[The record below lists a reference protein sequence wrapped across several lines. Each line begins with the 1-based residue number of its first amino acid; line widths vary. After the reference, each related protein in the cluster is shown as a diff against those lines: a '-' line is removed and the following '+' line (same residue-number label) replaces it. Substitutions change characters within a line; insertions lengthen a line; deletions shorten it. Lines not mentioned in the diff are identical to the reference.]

1 MNNNI
6 LKDALLGAKVHKN
19 ISNKVYEYVKPGL
32 SIKEIIDFIEYGVKE
47 ETKYNNLEPLK
58 CGIGFPIGIGINNCV
73 AHYTLNYEDYI
84 LDYTLDYTLNNKI
97 IDKNDIIKI
106 DYGVHYN
113 GMIIDSAFTLCFD
126 EKYNEFINLSKEA
139 TYYAIKQCG
148 VDAILGDIGES
159 IEEFI
164 KSHELTIDGKTYKI
178 NVMKDL
184 SGHMIKP
191 FEIHAGKAV
200 PNVKIKYPLRM
211 NENEFYAI
219 EPFITTGNGISILKE
234 PKSHYMLNKDY
245 INKEYANKEYA
256 NTKLKKDDIYL
267 LSLIKNNY
275 STMPFCQKWLCE
287 VVYEINN
294 KNENKIDYN
303 ITQILN
309 KLEYKNIINS
319 YPPIY
324 DIEGSI
330 VAQHEHTIYIT
341 DKGVLNISKN
351 KNY

>member
-6 LKDALLGAKVHKN
+6 LKDSLLGAKVHKN
-19 ISNKVYEYVKPGL
+19 VSKKVYEYVKPGL
-32 SIKEIIDFIEYGVKE
+32 SIKEIIDFIENGVKE
-47 ETKYNNLEPLK
+47 ETKYNNLDPLK
-58 CGIGFPIGIGINNCV
+58 CGIGFPVGIGINNCV
-73 AHYTLNYEDYI
+73 AHYTLNYEDCI
-84 LDYTLDYTLNNKI
+84 LENENGNKI
-97 IDKNDIIKI
+97 LDKNDIIKI

-139 TYYAIKQCG
+139 TDYAIKQCG
-148 VDAILGDIGES
+148 VDAILGEIGSS

-164 KSHELTIDGKTYKI
+164 KSHELIIDEKTYNI

-200 PNVKIKYPLRM
+200 PNIKINYPLRM

-219 EPFITTGNGISILKE
+219 EPFITTGKGVSILKE
-234 PKSHYMLNKDY
+234 PKSHYMINKDL
-245 INKEYANKEYA
+245 ANV
-256 NTKLKKDDIYL
+256 NTKLKKEDEYI

-275 STMPFCQKWLCE
+275 NTMPFCQKWLCE
-287 VVYEINN
+287 LVYEINN
-294 KNENKIDYN
+294 KNENLIFND
-303 ITQILN
+303 ITQNLN
-309 KLEYKNIINS
+309 KLEYKNIIKS

-341 DKGVLNISKN
+341 DKGVLNMSKN

>member
-1 MNNNI
+1 MNNNNI

-19 ISNKVYEYVKPGL
+19 VSKKVYEYVKPGVT
-32 SIKEIIDFIEYGVKE
+32 IKEIIDFIENGIRE

-73 AHYTLNYEDYI
+73 AHYTLNYEDCI
-84 LDYTLDYTLNNKI
+84 LENNNKI
-97 IDKNDIIKI
+97 LDKNDIIKI

-113 GMIIDSAFTLCFD
+113 GMIIDSAFTLWFD

-139 TYYAIKQCG
+139 TDYAIKQCG
-148 VDAILGDIGES
+148 VDVILGEIGET

-164 KSHELTIDGKTYKI
+164 KSHELTINEKTYNI

-200 PNVKIKYPLRM
+200 PNIKIKYPLRM

-219 EPFITTGNGISILKE
+219 EPFITTGNGVSILKE

-245 INKEYANKEYA
+245 ENK
-256 NTKLKKDDIYL
+256 NTKLKKEDEYV

-275 STMPFCQKWLCE
+275 STMPFCQKWLGE
-287 VVYEINN
+287 LVYEINN
-294 KNENKIDYN
+294 KNENDYN

-341 DKGVLNISKN
+341 DKGVLNMSKN

>member
-19 ISNKVYEYVKPGL
+19 VSKKVYEYVKPGL
-32 SIKEIIDFIEYGVKE
+32 SIKEIIDFIECDIKE

-73 AHYTLNYEDYI
+73 AHYTLNYEDCN
-84 LDYTLDYTLNNKI
+84 LDNNNNKI
-97 IDKNDIIKI
+97 INKNDIIKI

-113 GMIIDSAFTLCFD
+113 GMIIDSAFTMYFD

-139 TYYAIKQCG
+139 TDYAIKQCG
-148 VDAILGDIGES
+148 VDAILGEIGSS

-164 KSHELTIDGKTYKI
+164 KSHELIIDGKTYNI

-200 PNVKIKYPLRM
+200 PNIKIKYPLRM
-211 NENEFYAI
+211 NESEFYAI
-219 EPFITTGNGISILKE
+219 EPFITTGNGVSILKE
-234 PKSHYMLNKDY
+234 PKSHYMLNKDCGN
-245 INKEYANKEYA
+245 INI
-256 NTKLKKDDIYL
+256 KLKKDDEYL
-267 LSLIKNNY
+267 LALIKNNY
-275 STMPFCQKWLCE
+275 STMPFCQKWLSE
-287 VVYEINN
+287 IVYLINN
-294 KNENKIDYN
+294 ENHNENKIDYN

-341 DKGVLNISKN
+341 DKGVLNMTKN

>member
-19 ISNKVYEYVKPGL
+19 VSKKIYEYVKPGVT
-32 SIKEIIDFIEYGVKE
+32 IKEIIDFVESGVKE

-73 AHYTLNYEDYI
+73 AHYTLNYEDCS
-84 LDYTLDYTLNNKI
+84 LNNNNNKI
-97 IDKNDIIKI
+97 INKNDIIKI

-139 TYYAIKQCG
+139 TDYSIKQCG
-148 VDAILGDIGES
+148 VDAILGEIGES

-164 KSHELTIDGKTYKI
+164 KSHELTIDEKTYNI

-200 PNVKIKYPLRM
+200 PNIKIKYPLRM

-234 PKSHYMLNKDY
+234 PKSHYM
-245 INKEYANKEYA
+245 INKEYGNI
-256 NTKLKKDDIYL
+256 NTKLKKEDEYI

-275 STMPFCQKWLCE
+275 STMPFCQKWLNE
-287 VVYEINN
+287 LVYSIN
-294 KNENKIDYN
+294 KNQNENENDYN

-324 DIEGSI
+324 DIDDSI

-341 DKGVLNISKN
+341 DKGVLNMTKN

>member
-6 LKDALLGAKVHKN
+6 LKDALQGAKVHKN
-19 ISNKVYEYVKPGL
+19 VSKKVYEYVKPEM
-32 SIKEIIDFIEYGVKE
+32 SIKEIIDFIETEVRE

-73 AHYTLNYEDYI
+73 AHYTLNYGDSKEA
-84 LDYTLDYTLNNKI
+84 NKI
-97 IDKNDIIKI
+97 LNKNDIIKI

-126 EKYNEFINLSKEA
+126 EKYNEFIDLSKEA
-139 TYYAIKQCG
+139 TDFAIKQCG
-148 VDAILGDIGES
+148 VDAILGEIGES

-164 KSHELTIDGKTYKI
+164 KSHELTIDGINYNI
-178 NVMKDL
+178 NVMRDL

-200 PNVKIKYPLRM
+200 PNIKINYGLRM
-211 NENEFYAI
+211 NENEFYAV
-219 EPFITTGNGISILKE
+219 EPFITTGKGLSILKE
-234 PKSHYMLNKDY
+234 PKSHYMINKDSV
-245 INKEYANKEYA
+245 NVN
-256 NTKLKKDDIYL
+256 NKLKKEEQYI

-275 STMPFCQKWLCE
+275 STMPFCQKWLS
-287 VVYEINN
+287 EIAYSI
-294 KNENKIDYN
+294 ENINDIN
-303 ITQILN
+303 QHLN
-309 KLEYKNIINS
+309 KLEYKNIIKS

-341 DKGVLNISKN
+341 EKGVLNMSKN

>member
-1 MNNNI
+1 MNNI

-19 ISNKVYEYVKPGL
+19 VSEKVYEYVKPCVTV
-32 SIKEIIDFIEYGVKE
+32 KEIIDFIEKEVKE

-73 AHYTLNYEDYI
+73 AHYTLNYEDCI
-84 LDYTLDYTLNNKI
+84 LENRNGNKI
-97 IDKNDIIKI
+97 LDKNDIIKI

-126 EKYNEFINLSKEA
+126 EKYNEFINLSKES
-139 TYYAIKQCG
+139 TNYAIKQCG
-148 VDAILGDIGES
+148 VDAILGEIGES

-164 KSHELTIDGKTYKI
+164 KSHELTIDEKTYNI

-200 PNVKIKYPLRM
+200 PNIKIKYPLRM

-219 EPFITTGNGISILKE
+219 EPFITTGNGVSILKE
-234 PKSHYMLNKDY
+234 PKSHYMLNKDFS
-245 INKEYANKEYA
+245 NV
-256 NTKLKKDDIYL
+256 NTKLKKEDEYL
-267 LSLIKNNY
+267 LSLIKSNY
-275 STMPFCQKWLCE
+275 STMPFCQKWLHE
-287 VVYEINN
+287 VIYFINN
-294 KNENKIDYN
+294 NNENKNDYN

-309 KLEYKNIINS
+309 KLEYKNIIKS

-341 DKGVLNISKN
+341 DKGVLNMTKN

>member
-19 ISNKVYEYVKPGL
+19 VSKKVYEYVKPEM
-32 SIKEIIDFIEYGVKE
+32 SIKEIIDFIETEIKE

-73 AHYTLNYEDYI
+73 AHYTLNYEDI
-84 LDYTLDYTLNNKI
+84 ESGNKI
-97 IDKNDIIKI
+97 LNKNDIIKI

-126 EKYNEFINLSKEA
+126 EKYNEFIDLSKEA
-139 TYYAIKQCG
+139 TDFAIKQCG
-148 VDAILGDIGES
+148 VDAILGEIGSS

-164 KSHELTIDGKTYKI
+164 KSHELTIDEKTYNI

-200 PNVKIKYPLRM
+200 PNIKINYPLRM

-219 EPFITTGNGISILKE
+219 EPFITTGKGVSILKD
-234 PKSHYMLNKDY
+234 PKSHYMLNKDF
-245 INKEYANKEYA
+245 ANV
-256 NTKLKKDDIYL
+256 NTKLKKEEQYI

-275 STMPFCQKWLCE
+275 STMPFCQKWLGE
-287 VVYEINN
+287 LVYEINN
-294 KNENKIDYN
+294 KNENLIFND
-303 ITQILN
+303 ITQNLN

-324 DIEGSI
+324 DIEYSI

-341 DKGVLNISKN
+341 DKGVLNMSKN

>member
-19 ISNKVYEYVKPGL
+19 VSKKVYEYVKPSL
-32 SIKEIIDFIEYGVKE
+32 SIKEIIDFIENEVRE
-47 ETKYNNLEPLK
+47 ETKYNKLEPLK

-73 AHYTLNYEDYI
+73 AHYTLNYEDWNGEN
-84 LDYTLDYTLNNKI
+84 NNKI
-97 IDKNDIIKI
+97 LGTNDIIKI

-113 GMIIDSAFTLCFD
+113 GMIIDSAFTLYFD

-139 TYYAIKQCG
+139 TDFAIKQCG
-148 VDAILGDIGES
+148 VDAILGEIGSS

-164 KSHELTIDGKTYKI
+164 KSHELIIDGKTYNI

-200 PNVKIKYPLRM
+200 PNIKIKYPLRM

-219 EPFITTGNGISILKE
+219 EPFITTGNGVSILKE
-234 PKSHYMLNKDY
+234 PKSHYMLNKEY
-245 INKEYANKEYA
+245 INKEYINKEYQNL
-256 NTKLKKDDIYL
+256 NTKLKKDDEYL
-267 LSLIKNNY
+267 LALIKNNY
-275 STMPFCQKWLCE
+275 STMPFCQKWLSE
-287 VVYEINN
+287 IVYSINN
-294 KNENKIDYN
+294 KNDN
-303 ITQILN
+303 ITPTLN

-341 DKGVLNISKN
+341 DKGVLNMTKN

>member
-19 ISNKVYEYVKPGL
+19 VSKKVYEYVKPCL
-32 SIKEIIDFIEYGVKE
+32 SIKEIIDFIENEVRE
-47 ETKYNNLEPLK
+47 ETKYNKLEPLK

-73 AHYTLNYEDYI
+73 AHYTLNYEDLIEENRNVNKI
-84 LDYTLDYTLNNKI
+84 LDT
-97 IDKNDIIKI
+97 NDIIKI

-113 GMIIDSAFTLCFD
+113 GMIIDSAFTLSFD

-139 TYYAIKQCG
+139 TDFAIKQCG
-148 VDAILGDIGES
+148 VDAILGEIGSS

-164 KSHELTIDGKTYKI
+164 NSHELIIDGKTYNI

-200 PNVKIKYPLRM
+200 PNIKIKYPLRM

-219 EPFITTGNGISILKE
+219 EPFITTGNGVSILKE
-234 PKSHYMLNKDY
+234 PKSHYMLNKEY
-245 INKEYANKEYA
+245 INKEYQNL
-256 NTKLKKDDIYL
+256 NTKLKKDDEYL
-267 LSLIKNNY
+267 LALIKNNY
-275 STMPFCQKWLCE
+275 STMPFCQKWLSE
-287 VVYEINN
+287 IVYSINN
-294 KNENKIDYN
+294 KNDN
-303 ITQILN
+303 ITLTLN

-341 DKGVLNISKN
+341 DKGVLNMTKN

>member
-6 LKDALLGAKVHKN
+6 LKDALLGAKVHKSV
-19 ISNKVYEYVKPGL
+19 SNKVYEYVKPGV
-32 SIKEIIDFIEYGVKE
+32 SIKEIIDFIENEVRE

-73 AHYTLNYEDYI
+73 AHYTLNYEDI
-84 LDYTLDYTLNNKI
+84 EFNNKI

-126 EKYNEFINLSKEA
+126 EKYKDFINLSKEA
-139 TYYAIKQCG
+139 TNYAIKQCG
-148 VDAILGDIGES
+148 VDAILGEIGES

-164 KSHELTIDGKTYKI
+164 KSHELMIDEKNYDI

-200 PNVKIKYPLRM
+200 PNIKINYPLRM

-219 EPFITTGNGISILKE
+219 EPFITTGKGISILKE
-234 PKSHYMLNKDY
+234 PKSHYMINKDCE
-245 INKEYANKEYA
+245 NVN
-256 NTKLKKDDIYL
+256 NKLKKEDIYV

-275 STMPFCQKWLCE
+275 NTMPFCQKWLGE
-287 VVYEINN
+287 LIYSINN
-294 KNENKIDYN
+294 KNENENVYN

-330 VAQHEHTIYIT
+330 VAQHEHTIYVT
-341 DKGVLNISKN
+341 DKGVLNMSKN

>member
-19 ISNKVYEYVKPGL
+19 VSKKIYEYVKPGV
-32 SIKEIIDFIEYGVKE
+32 SIKEIIDFIENEVRE

-73 AHYTLNYEDYI
+73 AHYTLNYEDI
-84 LDYTLDYTLNNKI
+84 ESGNKI
-97 IDKNDIIKI
+97 IEENDIIKI

-126 EKYNEFINLSKEA
+126 EKYNEFIDLSKEA
-139 TYYAIKQCG
+139 TNYAIKQCG
-148 VDAILGDIGES
+148 VDAILGEIGES

-164 KSHELTIDGKTYKI
+164 KSHELIIDGKNYDI

-200 PNVKIKYPLRM
+200 PNIKIKYPLRM

-219 EPFITTGNGISILKE
+219 EPFITTGNGVSILKE
-234 PKSHYMLNKDY
+234 PKSHYMINKDFV
-245 INKEYANKEYA
+245 NV
-256 NTKLKKDDIYL
+256 NTKLKKDDMYL

-275 STMPFCQKWLCE
+275 STMPFCQKWLSE
-287 VVYEINN
+287 LFYSINN
-294 KNENKIDYN
+294 NDNNND
-303 ITQILN
+303 ITQHLN
-309 KLEYKNIINS
+309 KLEYKNIIKS

-341 DKGVLNISKN
+341 DKGVLNMSKN

>member
-19 ISNKVYEYVKPGL
+19 VSKKVYEYVKPGMT
-32 SIKEIIDFIEYGVKE
+32 IKEIIDFIETEIKE

-73 AHYTLNYEDYI
+73 AHYTLNYEDI
-84 LDYTLDYTLNNKI
+84 ESGNKI
-97 IDKNDIIKI
+97 LNKNDIIKI

-126 EKYNEFINLSKEA
+126 EKYNEFIDLSKEA
-139 TYYAIKQCG
+139 TDFAIKQCG
-148 VDAILGDIGES
+148 VDAILGEIGSS

-164 KSHELTIDGKTYKI
+164 KSHELTIDEKTYNI

-200 PNVKIKYPLRM
+200 PNIKINYPLRM

-219 EPFITTGNGISILKE
+219 EPFITTGKGVSILKD
-234 PKSHYMLNKDY
+234 PKSHYMLNKDF
-245 INKEYANKEYA
+245 ANV
-256 NTKLKKDDIYL
+256 NTKLKKEDIYL

-275 STMPFCQKWLCE
+275 STMPFCQKWLGE
-287 VVYEINN
+287 LVYEINN
-294 KNENKIDYN
+294 KNENLIFND
-303 ITQILN
+303 ITQNLN
-309 KLEYKNIINS
+309 KLEYKNIIKS

-341 DKGVLNISKN
+341 DKGVLNMSKN

>member
-1 MNNNI
+1 MNNNNI

-19 ISNKVYEYVKPGL
+19 VSKKVYEYVKPGL
-32 SIKEIIDFIEYGVKE
+32 IIKEIIDFIENGVRE
-47 ETKYNNLEPLK
+47 ETQYNKFEPLK

-73 AHYTLNYEDYI
+73 AHYTLNYEDI
-84 LDYTLDYTLNNKI
+84 ESGNKI
-97 IDKNDIIKI
+97 LDKNDIIKI

-126 EKYNEFINLSKEA
+126 DKYNEFINLSKEA
-139 TYYAIKQCG
+139 TDYAIKQCG
-148 VDAILGDIGES
+148 VDAILGEIGES

-164 KSHELTIDGKTYKI
+164 KSHELCIDGKNYDI

-200 PNVKIKYPLRM
+200 PNIKIKYPLRM

-219 EPFITTGNGISILKE
+219 EPFITTGNGVSILKE

-245 INKEYANKEYA
+245 ENK
-256 NTKLKKDDIYL
+256 NTKLKKEDIYL

-275 STMPFCQKWLCE
+275 SSMPFCQKWLGE
-287 VVYEINN
+287 LVYEINN
-294 KNENKIDYN
+294 YNKNENDYN

-309 KLEYKNIINS
+309 KLEYKNVINS

-341 DKGVLNISKN
+341 DKGVLNMSKN

>member
-6 LKDALLGAKVHKN
+6 LKDALFGAKVHKN

-32 SIKEIIDFIEYGVKE
+32 SVKEIIEFIESGVRE

-73 AHYTLNYEDYI
+73 AHYTLNYEDI
-84 LDYTLDYTLNNKI
+84 ESNNKI
-97 IDKNDIIKI
+97 LDKNDIIKI

-126 EKYNEFINLSKEA
+126 EKYNEFIDLSKEA
-139 TYYAIKQCG
+139 TNYAIKQCG
-148 VDAILGDIGES
+148 VDAILGEVGES

-164 KSHELTIDGKTYKI
+164 KSHELIIDRKNYDI

-200 PNVKIKYPLRM
+200 PNIKINYPLRM

-219 EPFITTGNGISILKE
+219 EPFITTGKGISILKE
-234 PKSHYMLNKDY
+234 HKSHYMINKDFV
-245 INKEYANKEYA
+245 NVD
-256 NTKLKKDDIYL
+256 TKLKKDDMYL

-275 STMPFCQKWLCE
+275 SSMPFCQKWLSE
-287 VVYEINN
+287 LIYSINN
-294 KNENKIDYN
+294 KNKNDYN

-341 DKGVLNISKN
+341 DKGVLNMSKN

>member
-19 ISNKVYEYVKPGL
+19 VSNKVYEYVKPGL
-32 SIKEIIDFIEYGVKE
+32 SVKEIIDFIENEVRE

-84 LDYTLDYTLNNKI
+84 LENGNGNKI
-97 IDKNDIIKI
+97 LEANDIIKI

-113 GMIIDSAFTLCFD
+113 GMIIDSAFTLCFH
-126 EKYNEFINLSKEA
+126 EKYNEFIDLSKEA
-139 TYYAIKQCG
+139 TNYAIKQCG
-148 VDAILGDIGES
+148 VDAILGEIGES

-164 KSHELTIDGKTYKI
+164 KSHELIIDGKNYDI
-178 NVMKDL
+178 NVMRDL

-200 PNVKIKYPLRM
+200 PNIKIKYPLRM
-211 NENEFYAI
+211 IENEFYAI
-219 EPFITTGNGISILKE
+219 EPFITTGKGVSILKE
-234 PKSHYMLNKDY
+234 PKSHYMINKDFVN
-245 INKEYANKEYA
+245 INN
-256 NTKLKKDDIYL
+256 KLKKEDEYL

-275 STMPFCQKWLCE
+275 SSMPFCQKWLGE
-287 VVYEINN
+287 LVYKINN
-294 KNENKIDYN
+294 NNENDYN

-341 DKGVLNISKN
+341 EKGVLNMSKN

>member
-19 ISNKVYEYVKPGL
+19 VSKKVYEYVKPGMT
-32 SIKEIIDFIEYGVKE
+32 IKEIIDFIETEIKE

-73 AHYTLNYEDYI
+73 AHYTLNYEDI
-84 LDYTLDYTLNNKI
+84 ESGNKI
-97 IDKNDIIKI
+97 LNKNDIIKI

-126 EKYNEFINLSKEA
+126 EKYNEFIDLSKEA
-139 TYYAIKQCG
+139 TDFAIKQCG
-148 VDAILGDIGES
+148 VDAILGEIGSS

-164 KSHELTIDGKTYKI
+164 KSHELTIDEKTYNI

-200 PNVKIKYPLRM
+200 PNIKINYPLRM

-219 EPFITTGNGISILKE
+219 EPFITTGKGVSILKD
-234 PKSHYMLNKDY
+234 PKSHYMLNKDF
-245 INKEYANKEYA
+245 ANV
-256 NTKLKKDDIYL
+256 NTKLKKEDIYL

-275 STMPFCQKWLCE
+275 NTLPFCQKWLHE
-287 VVYEINN
+287 LYYSINN
-294 KNENKIDYN
+294 TEKNVNN
-303 ITQILN
+303 ITQNLN
-309 KLEYKNIINS
+309 KLEYKNIIKS

-330 VAQHEHTIYIT
+330 VSQHEHTIYIT
-341 DKGVLNISKN
+341 DKGVLNMTKN

>member
-19 ISNKVYEYVKPGL
+19 VSKKVYEYVKPGMT
-32 SIKEIIDFIEYGVKE
+32 IKEIIDFIETEIKE

-73 AHYTLNYEDYI
+73 AHYTLNYEDI
-84 LDYTLDYTLNNKI
+84 ESGNKI
-97 IDKNDIIKI
+97 LNKNDIIKI

-126 EKYNEFINLSKEA
+126 EKYNEFIDLSKEA
-139 TYYAIKQCG
+139 TDFAIKQCG
-148 VDAILGDIGES
+148 VDAILGEIGSS

-164 KSHELTIDGKTYKI
+164 KSHELTIDEKTYNI

-200 PNVKIKYPLRM
+200 PNIKIKYGLRM
-211 NENEFYAI
+211 NENEFYAV
-219 EPFITTGNGISILKE
+219 EPFITTGKGVSILKE
-234 PKSHYMLNKDY
+234 PKSHYIINKDFVNVNENVN
-245 INKEYANKEYA
+245 I
-256 NTKLKKDDIYL
+256 KLKKEEQYI

-275 STMPFCQKWLCE
+275 STMPFCQKWLS
-287 VVYEINN
+287 EIAYSIENN
-294 KNENKIDYN
+294 NDNNN
-303 ITQILN
+303 INQNLN
-309 KLEYKNIINS
+309 KLEYKNIIKS

-324 DIEGSI
+324 DIEDSI

-341 DKGVLNISKN
+341 DKGVLNMSKN

>member
-19 ISNKVYEYVKPGL
+19 VSKKVYEYVKPGL
-32 SIKEIIDFIEYGVKE
+32 SIKEIIDFIECDIKE

-73 AHYTLNYEDYI
+73 AHYTLNYEDCNF
-84 LDYTLDYTLNNKI
+84 DNNNNKI
-97 IDKNDIIKI
+97 INKNDIIKI

-113 GMIIDSAFTLCFD
+113 GMIIDSAFTMYFD

-139 TYYAIKQCG
+139 TDFAIKQCG
-148 VDAILGDIGES
+148 VDAILGEIGSS

-164 KSHELTIDGKTYKI
+164 KSHELIIDGKTYNI

-219 EPFITTGNGISILKE
+219 EPFITTGNGVSILKE
-234 PKSHYMLNKDY
+234 PKSHYMLNKDCGN
-245 INKEYANKEYA
+245 INI
-256 NTKLKKDDIYL
+256 KLKKDDEYL
-267 LSLIKNNY
+267 LALIKNNY
-275 STMPFCQKWLCE
+275 STMPFCQKWLSE
-287 VVYEINN
+287 IVYSINN
-294 KNENKIDYN
+294 KNQNENKIDYN

-324 DIEGSI
+324 DIECSI

-341 DKGVLNISKN
+341 DKGVLNITKN

>member
-1 MNNNI
+1 MNNNNI
-6 LKDALLGAKVHKN
+6 LKDALQGAKVHKN
-19 ISNKVYEYVKPGL
+19 VSKKVYEYVKPGVT
-32 SIKEIIDFIEYGVKE
+32 IKEIINFIENGVRE

-84 LDYTLDYTLNNKI
+84 LESGNNNKI
-97 IDKNDIIKI
+97 LDKNDIIKI

-126 EKYNEFINLSKEA
+126 EKYNEFINLSKE
-139 TYYAIKQCG
+139 TTDFAIKQCG
-148 VDAILGDIGES
+148 VDAILGEIGES

-164 KSHELTIDGKTYKI
+164 KSHELNIDGKNYDI
-178 NVMKDL
+178 NVMKEL

-200 PNVKIKYPLRM
+200 PNIKINYPLRM
-211 NENEFYAI
+211 NENEFYAV
-219 EPFITTGNGISILKE
+219 EPFITTGKGVSILKE
-234 PKSHYMLNKDY
+234 PKSHYM
-245 INKEYANKEYA
+245 INKEYINI
-256 NTKLKKDDIYL
+256 NTKLKKEDDYI

-275 STMPFCQKWLCE
+275 SSMPFCQKWLCE
-287 VVYEINN
+287 VVCSINN
-294 KNENKIDYN
+294 KNQNENDYN

-309 KLEYKNIINS
+309 KLEYKNIIKS

-330 VAQHEHTIYIT
+330 VGQHEHTIYIT
-341 DKGVLNISKN
+341 DKGVLNMSKN

>member
-1 MNNNI
+1 MNNI
-6 LKDALLGAKVHKN
+6 LKDALFGAKVHKN
-19 ISNKVYEYVKPGL
+19 VSEKVYEYVKHGL
-32 SIKEIIDFIEYGVKE
+32 SIKEIIDFIEKE
-47 ETKYNNLEPLK
+47 IKQQTKYNNLEPLK

-73 AHYTLNYEDYI
+73 AHYTLNYEDFMM
-84 LDYTLDYTLNNKI
+84 DNKI
-97 IDKNDIIKI
+97 LDKNDIIKI

-139 TYYAIKQCG
+139 TDYAIKQCG
-148 VDAILGDIGES
+148 VDAILGEIGES

-164 KSHELTIDGKTYKI
+164 KSHELMIDEKIYNI

-200 PNVKIKYPLRM
+200 PNIKINYPLRM

-219 EPFITTGNGISILKE
+219 EPFITTGNGVSILKE
-234 PKSHYMLNKDY
+234 PKSHYMLNKDF
-245 INKEYANKEYA
+245 ANV
-256 NTKLKKDDIYL
+256 NTKLKKEDEYL

-275 STMPFCQKWLCE
+275 STMPFCQKWLSE
-287 VVYEINN
+287 LIYSIDN
-294 KNENKIDYN
+294 KNQNDYN
-303 ITQILN
+303 ITQNLN
-309 KLEYKNIINS
+309 KLEYKNIIKS

-324 DIEGSI
+324 DTEGSI

-341 DKGVLNISKN
+341 DKGVLNMSKN

>member
-19 ISNKVYEYVKPGL
+19 VSKKVYEYVKPGMT
-32 SIKEIIDFIEYGVKE
+32 IKEIIDFIESGIKE
-47 ETKYNNLEPLK
+47 ETKYNKIEPLK

-73 AHYTLNYEDYI
+73 AHYTLNYEDYGSG
-84 LDYTLDYTLNNKI
+84 NKI
-97 IDKNDIIKI
+97 LEKNDIIKI

-113 GMIIDSAFTLCFD
+113 GMIIDSAFTLYFD

-139 TYYAIKQCG
+139 TDFAIKQCG
-148 VDAILGDIGES
+148 VDAILGEIGQS

-164 KSHELTIDGKTYKI
+164 KSHELNIDGINYNI
-178 NVMKDL
+178 NVMRDL

-200 PNVKIKYPLRM
+200 PNIKINYPLRM

-219 EPFITTGNGISILKE
+219 EPFITTGKGISILKE
-234 PKSHYMLNKDY
+234 PKSHYMLNKDF
-245 INKEYANKEYA
+245 ANV
-256 NTKLKKDDIYL
+256 NTKLKNEDIYI

-275 STMPFCQKWLCE
+275 SSMPFCQKWLCE
-287 VVYEINN
+287 LVYSINN
-294 KNENKIDYN
+294 KNDD
-303 ITQILN
+303 ITQNLN
-309 KLEYKNIINS
+309 KLEYKNIIKS

-330 VAQHEHTIYIT
+330 VGQHEHTIYIT
-341 DKGVLNISKN
+341 EKGILNMSKN

>member
-1 MNNNI
+1 MMNNNI
-6 LKDALLGAKVHKN
+6 LKDALQGAKVHKN
-19 ISNKVYEYVKPGL
+19 VSNKVYEYVKPGVT
-32 SIKEIIDFIEYGVKE
+32 IKEIIDFIENGVKE

-73 AHYTLNYEDYI
+73 AHYTLNYEDI
-84 LDYTLDYTLNNKI
+84 EFGNKI
-97 IDKNDIIKI
+97 LKKNDIIKI

-126 EKYNEFINLSKEA
+126 EKYNEFIDLSKEA
-139 TYYAIKQCG
+139 TDFAIKQCG
-148 VDAILGDIGES
+148 VDAILGEIGES

-164 KSHELTIDGKTYKI
+164 KSHELNIDGKNYNI
-178 NVMKDL
+178 NVMKEL

-200 PNVKIKYPLRM
+200 PNIKINYRLRM
-211 NENEFYAI
+211 NENEFYAV
-219 EPFITTGNGISILKE
+219 EPFITTGNGVSILKE
-234 PKSHYMLNKDY
+234 PKSHYMINKDF
-245 INKEYANKEYA
+245 ANL
-256 NTKLKKDDIYL
+256 NNKLKKDDDYVL
-267 LSLIKNNY
+267 ELIKSNY

-287 VVYEINN
+287 LYYSINN
-294 KNENKIDYN
+294 KNKNENENEN
-303 ITQILN
+303 ITKILN
-309 KLEYKNIINS
+309 KLEYKNIIKS

-330 VAQHEHTIYIT
+330 VGQHEHTIYIT
-341 DKGVLNISKN
+341 NKGVLNMSKN

>member
-19 ISNKVYEYVKPGL
+19 VSKKVYEYVKPGL
-32 SIKEIIDFIEYGVKE
+32 SIKEIIDFIECDIKE
-47 ETKYNNLEPLK
+47 ETKYNKLEPLK

-73 AHYTLNYEDYI
+73 AHYTLNYEDCNF
-84 LDYTLDYTLNNKI
+84 DNNNKI
-97 IDKNDIIKI
+97 INKNDIIKI

-113 GMIIDSAFTLCFD
+113 GMIIDSAFTMYFD

-139 TYYAIKQCG
+139 TDFAIKQCG
-148 VDAILGDIGES
+148 VDAILGEIGSS

-164 KSHELTIDGKTYKI
+164 KSHELIIDGKTYNI

-219 EPFITTGNGISILKE
+219 EPFITTGNGVSILKE
-234 PKSHYMLNKDY
+234 PKSHYMLNKDCGN
-245 INKEYANKEYA
+245 INI
-256 NTKLKKDDIYL
+256 KLKKDDEYL
-267 LSLIKNNY
+267 LALIKNNY
-275 STMPFCQKWLCE
+275 STMPFCQKWLSE
-287 VVYEINN
+287 IVYSINN
-294 KNENKIDYN
+294 KNQNENKIDYN

-330 VAQHEHTIYIT
+330 VSQHEHTIYIT
-341 DKGVLNISKN
+341 DKGVLNMTKN

>member
-6 LKDALLGAKVHKN
+6 LKDALQGAKVHKN
-19 ISNKVYEYVKPGL
+19 VSKKVYDYVKPGL
-32 SIKEIIDFIEYGVKE
+32 SIKEIIDFIENGVKE
-47 ETKYNNLEPLK
+47 ETKYNNLDPLK

-73 AHYTLNYEDYI
+73 AHYTLNYEDCI
-84 LDYTLDYTLNNKI
+84 LENGNKI
-97 IDKNDIIKI
+97 LDKNDIIKI

-113 GMIIDSAFTLCFD
+113 GMIIDSAFTLYFD

-139 TYYAIKQCG
+139 TDYAIKQCG
-148 VDAILGDIGES
+148 VDAILGEIGSS

-164 KSHELTIDGKTYKI
+164 KSHELTIDEKTYNI

-200 PNVKIKYPLRM
+200 PNIKINYPLRM

-219 EPFITTGNGISILKE
+219 EPFITTGKGVSILKE
-234 PKSHYMLNKDY
+234 PKSHYMINKDF
-245 INKEYANKEYA
+245 ANV
-256 NTKLKKDDIYL
+256 NTKLKKEDEYI
-267 LSLIKNNY
+267 LSLIKSNY
-275 STMPFCQKWLCE
+275 STMPFCQKWLGE
-287 VVYEINN
+287 LIYSINN
-294 KNENKIDYN
+294 KDENLIFNDL
-303 ITQILN
+303 TQNLN

-341 DKGVLNISKN
+341 DKGVLIMSKN

>member
-6 LKDALLGAKVHKN
+6 LKDALQGAKVHKN
-19 ISNKVYEYVKPGL
+19 VSHKVYQYVKPGIT
-32 SIKEIIDFIEYGVKE
+32 IKEIIDFIETEIKE

-73 AHYTLNYEDYI
+73 AHYTLNYEDSKSG
-84 LDYTLDYTLNNKI
+84 NKI
-97 IDKNDIIKI
+97 LNKNDIIKI

-126 EKYNEFINLSKEA
+126 EKYNEFIDLSKEA
-139 TYYAIKQCG
+139 TNFAIKQCG
-148 VDAILGDIGES
+148 VDAILGEIGES

-164 KSHELTIDGKTYKI
+164 KSHELTIDGINYNI
-178 NVMKDL
+178 NVMRDL

-200 PNVKIKYPLRM
+200 PNIKINYGLRM
-211 NENEFYAI
+211 NESEFYAV
-219 EPFITTGNGISILKE
+219 EPFITTGKGISILRE
-234 PKSHYMLNKDY
+234 PKSHYMLNKDF
-245 INKEYANKEYA
+245 ININENI
-256 NTKLKKDDIYL
+256 NTKLKKEEQYI

-275 STMPFCQKWLCE
+275 SSMPFCQKWLSE
-287 VVYEINN
+287 LFYSINN
-294 KNENKIDYN
+294 NDNN
-303 ITQILN
+303 INQNLN
-309 KLEYKNIINS
+309 KLEYKNIIKS

-341 DKGVLNISKN
+341 NKGVLNMSRN

>member
-19 ISNKVYEYVKPGL
+19 VSKKVYEYVKPGL
-32 SIKEIIDFIEYGVKE
+32 SIKEIIDFIENEVRE
-47 ETKYNNLEPLK
+47 ETKYNKLEPLK
-58 CGIGFPIGIGINNCV
+58 SGIGFPIGIGINNCV
-73 AHYTLNYEDYI
+73 AHYTLNYEDLNGGNVNKI
-84 LDYTLDYTLNNKI
+84 LDT
-97 IDKNDIIKI
+97 NDIIKI

-113 GMIIDSAFTLCFD
+113 GMIIDSAFTVCFD

-139 TYYAIKQCG
+139 TDYAIKQCG
-148 VDAILGDIGES
+148 VDAILGEIGSS

-164 KSHELTIDGKTYKI
+164 NSHELIIDGKIYNI

-219 EPFITTGNGISILKE
+219 EPFITTGNGVSILKE
-234 PKSHYMLNKDY
+234 PKSHYMLNKDF
-245 INKEYANKEYA
+245 ANV
-256 NTKLKKDDIYL
+256 NTKLKKEDEYI

-275 STMPFCQKWLCE
+275 SNMPFCQKWLSE
-287 VVYEINN
+287 IVYSINN
-294 KNENKIDYN
+294 KNDD
-303 ITQILN
+303 ITLILN

-330 VAQHEHTIYIT
+330 VAQHEHTIYVT
-341 DKGVLNISKN
+341 DKGVLNMTKN